1 MSIVPPPSPP
11 TPPDESAD
19 GLRRRDF
26 LKVAGAGAGLLLL
39 GACDSSD
46 APTIPGFAPKRRF
59 SGLLGGSDAHIVVIG
74 AGAWGGWTAY
84 NLLRRGAKVTLV
96 DAYGPGNTRST
107 SGDETRG
114 IRSSYGDREGN
125 GELWTLWA
133 REAMNR
139 WKAWD
144 DEWGRD
150 LRINL
155 WHNTGDLIMRA
166 EWEPF
171 ITKCKEMW
179 EKHGIPHEVLTPDEV
194 RKRWP
199 VIAIDDINAVV
210 HEPGAGVVRAR
221 RSCQAVAA
229 AVEKLGGRVITAR
242 ARVSKV
248 DNGRLEEVALDNG
261 ETLRADAFVFACG
274 PWLGKTFPDLLA
286 NRTRQPMGYVC
297 YFATPSGDHRFE
309 HPNLPSFNFPGVTGW
324 PTLPV
329 DNRGFR
335 VRGSVRAPNPAGA
348 AGAAGAT
355 GAAGGP
361 GGAAGGPAT
370 TGGSNGRAGAAG
382 TGSSGTGGN
391 GPAGASAGTGPRAP
405 GEAAGATTARPRG
418 DSATN
423 ASSRARD
430 AAVAGAG
437 ATPAR
442 GAADNAGNPPRPPVP
457 PSQTDPD
464 LSDRWADASRIEGPR
479 RFLAMRFPILK
490 DLPLNETRACHYEST
505 SSGNFIIDIHPQMS
519 NAWIAGGGNAE
530 GFKFGPVVGEY
541 IAQRVLGDV
550 GDPEVAKSF
559 LIPKDEYEVTPPAGG
574 DTTRRG
580 RGAGAAGAGSG
591 RPTAGRG
598 GEDDD

>member
-1 MSIVPPPSPP
+1 MSTIPPSSPP
-11 TPPDESAD
+11 TPPDDTPD

-26 LKVAGAGAGLLLL
+26 LKVAGAGAGMLLL
-39 GACDSSD
+39 GGCESGD
-46 APTIPGFAPKRRF
+46 APAIPGFAPKRRF
-59 SGLLGGSDAHIVVIG
+59 SGLLGGSDASVVVIG

-96 DAYGPGNTRST
+96 DAYGPGNSRST

-114 IRSSYGDREGN
+114 IRSSYGDREGY

-150 LRINL
+150 LKVNL
-155 WHNTGDLIMRA
+155 WHNTGDLIMRT
-166 EWEPF
+166 EWDPF
-171 ITKCKEMW
+171 ITKCRDMW
-179 EKHGIPHEVLTPDEV
+179 KKNGIPYEELTPDEV

-199 VIAIDDINAVV
+199 VIAIDDITAVV

-221 RSCQAVAA
+221 RSCQAIAA

-248 DNGRLEEVALDNG
+248 SNGRLEELALDNG
-261 ETLRADAFVFACG
+261 ETLRADAFVFAVG
-274 PWLGKTFPDLLA
+274 PWLGKTFPDVLN

-297 YFATPSGDHRFE
+297 YFAVPSGDHRFE
-309 HPNLPSFNFPGVTGW
+309 FPNLPSFNFPGVTGW

-335 VRGSVRAPNPAGA
+335 VRGSVRAPTPAGA
-348 AGAAGAT
+348 AGAAA
-355 GAAGGP
+355 AAGT
-361 GGAAGGPAT
+361 GGRGGPAGT
-370 TGGSNGRAGAAG
+370 TATTASAGSGGSNGGRGTASSTSGAP
-382 TGSSGTGGN
+382 N
-391 GPAGASAGTGPRAP
+391 GPGTAPRAP

-423 ASSRARD
+423 AAGRARD
-430 AAVAGAG
+430 AAVATG
-437 ATPAR
+437 
-442 GAADNAGNPPRPPVP
+442 GAAAAAAGAGNPPRPVVSPAQ
-457 PSQTDPD
+457 SDPD
-464 LSDRWADASRIEGPR
+464 LSDRWADASRVEGPR
-479 RFLAMRFPILK
+479 RFLAMRFPLLK
-490 DLPLNETRACHYEST
+490 DQPLNETRACHYEST
-505 SSGNFIIDIHPQMS
+505 ANQTFVIDIHPQMS
-519 NAWIAGGGNAE
+519 NAWLAGGGNAE

-550 GDPEVAKSF
+550 GDPEVAKMF
-559 LIPKDEYEVTPPAGG
+559 LIPKDEYEPPPPPTP
-574 DTTRRG
+574 DTTARG
-580 RGAGAAGAGSG
+580 RGGRGAAGD
-591 RPTAGRG
+591 PTRLPVGRG
-598 GEDDD
+598 GDEEDE